1 MCAHYHPLK
10 PVSFQK
16 TGQHKNV
23 VILVSSHDGYIQTD
37 IEEHQPA
44 CENISNVDVDL
55 IR

>member
-1 MCAHYHPLK
+1 MGPGGRPGDRRA
-10 PVSFQK
+10 

-23 VILVSSHDGYIQTD
+23 VILVSSHDGYIQTN
-37 IEEHQPA
+37 IEEHQPT